1 MDKSLYTYH
10 KVKVMCLLSLAFVL
24 LFLAYLFSGA
34 WFVMAYVF
42 PNIPYAEAVSE
53 VVQAK
58 AFWFFFI
65 VQLFIYATVVFV
77 ILNTFYNERRMTLM
91 QQDFVNNVTHEIKTP
106 LSTILMAA
114 EVLVEENI
122 HNNPFRREQYVSI
135 IRYEGERLREELDRV
150 LDVARMTKI
159 GVHLNKDV
167 ISAKEVLQLTIERMQ
182 LQISNCG
189 GDIQVNWD
197 AVSDQILFDR
207 KSLELIFTNI
217 IDNALKYNIN
227 EPRVVIQG
235 NVVDANLII
244 QIKDNGIGINGQYH
258 KELFHRFFR
267 VPLGESH
274 HMKGFG
280 LGLYLVKQLMD
291 VHNSTVLVTSAENK
305 GTTVTLQIPLVGNN
319 NE

>member
-1 MDKSLYTYH
+1 MDKSLYTFRKL
-10 KVKVMCLLSLAFVL
+10 KVICLLSLAFVF

-34 WFVMAYVF
+34 WFVNVYVS
-42 PNIPYAEAVSE
+42 PELSYSE
-53 VVQAK
+53 VFSEVLMAR

-65 VQLFIYATVVFV
+65 VQIIVYSTVVFV

-91 QQDFVNNVTHEIKTP
+91 QEDFVNNVTHEIKTP

-114 EVLVEENI
+114 EVLVEDNI

-150 LDVARMTKI
+150 LDVARMTKM
-159 GVHLNKDV
+159 GVHLNKDI
-167 ISAKEVLQLTIERMQ
+167 ISAKELLLLTIERMQ

-189 GDIQVNWD
+189 GDVQVNWD
-197 AVSDQILFDR
+197 AESDQILFDR
-207 KSLELIFTNI
+207 KSIELIFTNI
-217 IDNALKYNIN
+217 IDNALKYNIS
-227 EPRVVIQG
+227 EPHIVIQG
-235 NVVDANLII
+235 KVEDVNLII
-244 QIKDNGIGINGQYH
+244 QIADNGIGINEQYH

-291 VHNSTVLVTSAENK
+291 VHNSSIFVTSAENK
-305 GTTVTLQIPLVGNN
+305 GTTVTLKFPLAKNN

>member
-1 MDKSLYTYH
+1 MDKSLYTLRKL
-10 KVKVMCLLSLAFVL
+10 KVICLLSLAFVF

-34 WFVMAYVF
+34 WFVNVYVS
-42 PNIPYAEAVSE
+42 PELSYSE
-53 VVQAK
+53 VFSEVLMAR

-65 VQLFIYATVVFV
+65 VQIIVYSTVVFV
-77 ILNTFYNERRMTLM
+77 ILNIFYNERRMTLM
-91 QQDFVNNVTHEIKTP
+91 QEEFVNNVTHEIKTP

-114 EVLVEENI
+114 EVLVEDNI

-150 LDVARMTKI
+150 LDVARMTKM

-167 ISAKEVLQLTIERMQ
+167 ISAKELLLLTIERMQ

-197 AVSDQILFDR
+197 AESDQILFDR
-207 KSLELIFTNI
+207 KSIELIFTNI
-217 IDNALKYNIN
+217 IDNALKYNIS
-227 EPRVVIQG
+227 EPHIVIQG
-235 NVVDANLII
+235 KVEDVNLII
-244 QIKDNGIGINGQYH
+244 QIADNGIGINEQYH

-280 LGLYLVKQLMD
+280 LGLYLVKHLMD
-291 VHNSTVLVTSAENK
+291 VHNSSIFVTSKENE
-305 GTTVTLQIPLVGNN
+305 GTNVTLKFPLAKNN

>member
-1 MDKSLYTYH
+1 MDKSLYTFRKL
-10 KVKVMCLLSLAFVL
+10 KVIGLLSLAFVF

-34 WFVMAYVF
+34 WFVNVYVS
-42 PNIPYAEAVSE
+42 PELSYSE
-53 VVQAK
+53 VFCEVLIAR

-65 VQLFIYATVVFV
+65 VQIIVYSTVVFV

-114 EVLVEENI
+114 EVLVEDNI
-122 HNNPFRREQYVSI
+122 HNNPFRREQYISI

-150 LDVARMTKI
+150 LDVARMTKM

-167 ISAKEVLQLTIERMQ
+167 ISAKEVLLLTIERMQ

-207 KSLELIFTNI
+207 KSIELIFTNI
-217 IDNALKYNIN
+217 IDNALKYNIS
-227 EPRVVIQG
+227 EPHIVIQG
-235 NVVDANLII
+235 KVVNANLII
-244 QIKDNGIGINGQYH
+244 QIADNGIGINEQYH

-291 VHNSTVLVTSAENK
+291 VHNSSIFVSSAESE
-305 GTTVTLQIPLVGNN
+305 GTTVTLKFPLVKNN

>member
-34 WFVMAYVF
+34 WFVMTYVF

-291 VHNSTVLVTSAENK
+291 VHNSTILVTSAENK

>member
-1 MDKSLYTYH
+1 MT
-10 KVKVMCLLSLAFVL
+10 
-24 LFLAYLFSGA
+24 
-34 WFVMAYVF
+34 YVF

-235 NVVDANLII
+235 NVADANLII
-244 QIKDNGIGINGQYH
+244 QIKDNGIGINEQYH

-291 VHNSTVLVTSAENK
+291 VHNSTISVTSAENK
-305 GTTVTLQIPLVGNN
+305 GTTVTLQIPLVENN

>member
-10 KVKVMCLLSLAFVL
+10 KVKVICLLSLAFVL

-34 WFVMAYVF
+34 WFLMAYVF
-42 PNIPYAEAVSE
+42 PNMLYTEAVSE
-53 VVQAK
+53 VVQAS
-58 AFWFFFI
+58 AFWFFFL

-114 EVLVEENI
+114 EVLVEDNI

-150 LDVARMTKI
+150 LDVSRMAKI

-167 ISAKEVLQLTIERMQ
+167 ISAKELLLLTIERMQ

-189 GDIQVNWD
+189 GDVQVNWD
-197 AVSDQILFDR
+197 AESDQILFDR
-207 KSLELIFTNI
+207 KSIELIFTNI
-217 IDNALKYNIN
+217 IDNALKYNIS
-227 EPRVVIQG
+227 EPHIVIQG
-235 NVVDANLII
+235 KVEDVNLII
-244 QIKDNGIGINGQYH
+244 QIADNGIGINEQYH

-291 VHNSTVLVTSAENK
+291 VHNSSIFVTSKENE
-305 GTTVTLQIPLVGNN
+305 GTNVTLKFPLAKNN

>member
-34 WFVMAYVF
+34 WFVMTYVF
-42 PNIPYAEAVSE
+42 PNIPYAEAISE

-291 VHNSTVLVTSAENK
+291 VHNSTILVTSAENK